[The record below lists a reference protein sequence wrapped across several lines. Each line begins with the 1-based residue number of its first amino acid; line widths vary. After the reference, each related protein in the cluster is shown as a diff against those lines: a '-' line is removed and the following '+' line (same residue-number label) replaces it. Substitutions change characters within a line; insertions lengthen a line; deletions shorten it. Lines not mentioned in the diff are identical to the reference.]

1 MFYILTLKETL
12 QHGQTLRVV
21 EWHRREGEICQSGTL
36 LVELESFKAIVEIR
50 VAQDVVLRR
59 ILVTTGEREAPGRP
73 IAILSDSSD
82 EVMPPSFS
90 ALQEIAVDYLFM

>member
-21 EWHRREGEICQSGTL
+21 EWHRREGELCKLGTL

-50 VAQDVVLRR
+50 VSQEAVLRR
-59 ILVTTGEREAPGRP
+59 ILVETGESEAPGRP
-73 IAILSDSSD
+73 IAILSDSAE
-82 EVMPPSFS
+82 EVLPVSFS
-90 ALQEIAVDYLFM
+90 ALQEMAVEYLFM